1 MISHEKFSPLSSCEE
16 NEAASCDQALACLG
30 RRQSLMTM
38 AGASRLG
45 ILTLIWSLSG
55 AVTLIAIAGEESKS
69 PPAKIEGA
77 VKETDLTIITL
88 TAEAEKR
95 LGVTLTAVEMRV
107 VVQTRLY
114 GGEIIIPPGR
124 SVIISAPLAGRV
136 LAPESNA
143 EIMPGRAV
151 KKGDSIFRLWPVLS
165 SGTEALAASDRFAL
179 MRAQLDLSTAAVVAE
194 GQVAQAQVRVDVAA
208 VRLSRAQELQDKNA
222 GSVRALDDAKAEL
235 DDARAALSAA
245 QKRLELVRSSTLVPE
260 MESVPTL
267 SLDAPFDG
275 LIQHVFVTADQ
286 VVTAGSPLFEV
297 VDADPAWV
305 RVPVFVGEIASLA
318 NAGEAQIGSLA
329 APPGSPTRTAR
340 RAVGPLSA
348 DAKAATVD
356 LFFELSNAD
365 GDWQPGQR
373 VGVTLQLGKAI
384 ARPVVPWSSI
394 LHDIQG
400 GTWVYDNTKPHVF
413 VRRRVEVERVDGDL
427 AILRRGVTNGVN
439 IVTLGAAELY
449 GTEFG
454 VGK

>member
-1 MISHEKFSPLSSCEE
+1 MISHEKLSPLLSFEDEGAGLDKVSSCPG
-16 NEAASCDQALACLG
+16 G
-30 RRQSLMTM
+30 RMSPRVTSF
-38 AGASRLG
+38 AFKLG
-45 ILTLIWSLSG
+45 ILAMTWSLSG
-55 AVTLIAIAGEESKS
+55 AVTSNSIAGEENKS

-77 VKETDLTIITL
+77 VKEIDLTTITL

-95 LGVTLTAVEMRV
+95 LGVTLTAVDMRV
-107 VVQTRLY
+107 VVQTRMY

-143 EIMPGRAV
+143 EITPGHAV
-151 KKGDSIFRLWPVLS
+151 KKGDTIFRLWPVLS
-165 SGTEALAASDRFAL
+165 SGAEALAASDRFAL
-179 MRAQLDLSTAAVVAE
+179 MRAQLDLSLAAISAE

-222 GSVRALDDAKAEL
+222 GSLRALDDAKAEI

-245 QKRLELVRSSTLVPE
+245 QKRLELMNSTTLVPE
-260 MESVPTL
+260 IESVPTL
-267 SLDAPFDG
+267 SLDVPFDG
-275 LIQHVFVTADQ
+275 LLQHVFATANQ
-286 VVTAGSPLFEV
+286 VVTVGSPLFEV
-297 VDADPAWV
+297 IETNPVWV
-305 RVPVFVGEIASLA
+305 RVPIFVGEIASLA
-318 NAGEAQIGSLA
+318 DAGEAQIGSLA

-340 RAVGPLSA
+340 RAVGPPSA
-348 DAKAATVD
+348 DVKAATVD

-400 GTWVYDNTKPHVF
+400 GTWVYENTKPHVF

-427 AILRRGVTNGVN
+427 AILRRGVTSGVN